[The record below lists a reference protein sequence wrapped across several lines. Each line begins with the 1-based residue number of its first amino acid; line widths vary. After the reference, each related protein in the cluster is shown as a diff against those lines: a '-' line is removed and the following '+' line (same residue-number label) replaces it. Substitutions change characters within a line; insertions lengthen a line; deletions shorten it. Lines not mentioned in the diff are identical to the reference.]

1 MSDKHNT
8 WIRSDG
14 SRITLE
20 EMNEHHLRNALR
32 KSLEKISVLEKEL
45 IETRNVL
52 NKKQDFLNLI

>member
-14 SRITLE
+14 SKITLD
-20 EMNEHHLRNALR
+20 EMNEFHLRNALR
-32 KSLEKISVLEKEL
+32 KSLERISVLEKEL
-45 IETRNVL
+45 VETRNVL